1 MNGHTTRFP
10 IAMSFAAMLALSTVL
25 GAGAQQAPSAPDT
38 LTAAAADHAQA
49 AMSRE
54 VPSDAG
60 ENLVQ
65 NRPSQARV
73 EIGSPSRFNK
83 TIDYGE

>member
-10 IAMSFAAMLALSTVL
+10 VAMSFAAMLALSTVL
-25 GAGAQQAPSAPDT
+25 GAGAQAPTSPDT

-65 NRPSQARV
+65 NRSSQARV
-73 EIGSPSRFNK
+73 EIGAPSRFNK
-83 TIDYGE
+83 TTDYGE